1 MPATSTVTT
10 GPDMTAFLVAHKA
23 MKAEYGRLADVAATV
38 DPADVERVAAV
49 EAHIAFMIKYLHH
62 HHTPEDEDIWPALRL
77 ADPAAITVLD
87 RLEAD
92 HGDIDVLLEQIGD
105 RGRTLAQRAPILR
118 ELQARLTDH
127 LTLEEREA
135 VPLIRRHLTQEW
147 FETLHEKV
155 MKSWDRPDM
164 PFLFG
169 IAVTY
174 ANKTE
179 IAHLLATV
187 PWFVRLLWR
196 LVMRPTFNKRM
207 RQVYGA

>member
-1 MPATSTVTT
+1 MPTTSTTT
-10 GPDMTAFLVAHKA
+10 PPDLTAFLVAHKA
-23 MKAEYGRLADVAATV
+23 MKAEYGRLADVAAAV
-38 DPADVERVAAV
+38 DPADGDRVAAV

-62 HHTPEDEDIWPALRL
+62 HHAPEDNDIWPALRL
-77 ADPAAITVLD
+77 ADPSAVAVLN

-92 HGDIDVLLEQIGD
+92 HADIDVLLEQIGD
-105 RGRTLAQRAPILR
+105 RGRTPAQRAPILR
-118 ELQARLTDH
+118 ELQARLADH

-135 VPLIRRHLTQEW
+135 VPLIRRHLTQELL
-147 FETLHEKV
+147 EEVHEKI
-155 MKSWDRPDM
+155 MKSWDKPDL

-174 ANKTE
+174 ANKAETD
-179 IAHLLATV
+179 HLLTTV

-196 LVMRPTFNKRM
+196 LVMRPTFNRRM